1 MTRDEIYE
9 HLAKVY
15 LGKRDN
21 VQQNNKK
28 RLNAWFVINAVIT
41 VIILASTFY
50 GFTAFLTRRG
60 ELKNSI
66 IYSLN
71 NNPIRISYN
80 LNDPYPQSEAFT
92 LMVPHMDVSKY
103 HQLNLAIRGMAEDSL
118 GAVKIVVTNE
128 RNEKAA
134 YFLQNIRSSWQKFNI
149 PFTELNITDWTNI
162 TNVAIIL
169 ESWNVSSKKGTV
181 LIDDISFSN

>member
-21 VQQNNKK
+21 VQQNKKK
-28 RLNAWFVINAVIT
+28 RLNAWFMINAVIT
-41 VIILASTFY
+41 IIILATTFY

-66 IYSLN
+66 MYSLN

-80 LNDPYPQSEAFT
+80 LNDPYPQSEAFS
-92 LMVPHMDVSKY
+92 LVVPHMDVSKY
-103 HQLNLAIRGMAEDSL
+103 HQLNLAVRGMAEGSVGSIKL
-118 GAVKIVVTNE
+118 VVTNE
-128 RNEKAA
+128 RNEKSA
-134 YFLQNIRSSWQKFNI
+134 YFLQNIRSYWQKFNI
-149 PFTELNITDWTNI
+149 PFAELNITDWTSI
-162 TNVAIIL
+162 TDVAFIL
-169 ESWNVSSKKGTV
+169 EAWNVSSKTGTV